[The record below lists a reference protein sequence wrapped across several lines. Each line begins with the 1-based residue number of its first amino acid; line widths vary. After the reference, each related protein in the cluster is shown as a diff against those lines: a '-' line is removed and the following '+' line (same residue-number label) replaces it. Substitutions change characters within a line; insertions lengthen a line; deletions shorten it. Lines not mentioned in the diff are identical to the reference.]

1 VVEELS
7 LLSRDVP
14 AVGVPLPDASYDG
27 LHPAEL
33 LGRGPGLTPSGDD
46 LVAGA
51 LVAAHATG
59 DPRFG
64 TWRSETL
71 QALSTNRTTAVSYA
85 LLHHACEGY
94 ATPEL
99 AGFLRSVC
107 GAGEV
112 PGAAARLL
120 AVGHTSGAALM
131 QGVLHVLTT
140 HPARGAA

>member
-1 VVEELS
+1 VELLS

-27 LHPAEL
+27 LRPAEL
-33 LGRGPGLTPSGDD
+33 VGRGPGLTPSGDD

-51 LVAAHATG
+51 LVAAHATD

-64 TWRSETL
+64 TWRAETL
-71 QALSTNRTTAVSYA
+71 QALATARTTAVSHA

-107 GAGEV
+107 GTHEV

-120 AVGHTSGAALM
+120 AVGHSSGAALM
-131 QGVLHVLTT
+131 LGVLHTLST
-140 HPARGAA
+140 HQARGAA